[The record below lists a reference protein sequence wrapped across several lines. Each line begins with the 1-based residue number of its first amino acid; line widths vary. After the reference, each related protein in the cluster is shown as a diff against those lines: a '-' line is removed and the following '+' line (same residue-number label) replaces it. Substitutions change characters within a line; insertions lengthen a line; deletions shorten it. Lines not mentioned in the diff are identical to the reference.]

1 MSLYPKS
8 ANILIE
14 QLAKLP
20 GVGKA
25 TAQRLAFFILK
36 SDQQDNINLAYAI
49 KEIKEKI
56 TFCVDCGIMAESE
69 ICSIC
74 LDENRDEKII
84 CVVEEPQDIYSF
96 ERTNSFKGRYH
107 VLGGVLSP
115 LDGVGPDELNIE
127 NLYNRVESG
136 MEVILATNPSV
147 EGDTTCLYLSGKL
160 EDRGVKV
167 TRLARGLPVGSDLE
181 YMDELTLVLSLIH
194 ILTLPTKA

>member
-20 GVGKA
+20 GIGKA

-36 SDQQDNINLAYAI
+36 SDQQDNINLAHAI
-49 KEIKEKI
+49 KKIKEKI

-96 ERTNSFKGRYH
+96 EKTNSFKGRYH

-127 NLYNRVESG
+127 KLYNRVESG

-181 YMDELTLVLSLIH
+181 YMDELTLVRAMEGRTTI
-194 ILTLPTKA
+194 

>member
-36 SDQQDNINLAYAI
+36 SDQQDNINLANAI

-74 LDENRDEKII
+74 LDENRDEKTI

-96 ERTNSFKGRYH
+96 EKTNSFKGRYH

-127 NLYNRVESG
+127 KLYNRDDSG

-160 EDRGVKV
+160 EDKGVKV

-181 YMDELTLVLSLIH
+181 YMDELTLVRAMEGRTTI
-194 ILTLPTKA
+194 

>member
-36 SDQQDNINLAYAI
+36 SDQQDNIDLAHAI

-74 LDENRDEKII
+74 LDENRDKKII

-96 ERTNSFKGRYH
+96 EKTNSFKGRYH

-160 EDRGVKV
+160 EDKGVKV

-181 YMDELTLVLSLIH
+181 YMDELTLVRAIEGRTT
-194 ILTLPTKA
+194 I

>member
-36 SDQQDNINLAYAI
+36 SDQQDNINLAHAI

-56 TFCVDCGIMAESE
+56 TFCIDCGIMTESE

-74 LDENRDEKII
+74 LDENRDEKIL

-96 ERTNSFKGRYH
+96 EKTNSFKGRYH

-127 NLYNRVESG
+127 NLYNRVQSG

-167 TRLARGLPVGSDLE
+167 TKLARGLPVGSDLE
-181 YMDELTLVLSLIH
+181 YMDELTIVRAMEGRTTI
-194 ILTLPTKA
+194 

>member
-36 SDQQDNINLAYAI
+36 SNQQDNINLASAI

-56 TFCVDCGIMAESE
+56 TFCVDCGIMSESE

-96 ERTNSFKGRYH
+96 EKTNSFKGRYH

-127 NLYNRVESG
+127 KLYNRVDSG

-160 EDRGVKV
+160 EDKGVKV

-181 YMDELTLVLSLIH
+181 YMDELTLVRAMEGRTTI
-194 ILTLPTKA
+194 

>member
-8 ANILIE
+8 ANLLIE

-36 SDQQDNINLAYAI
+36 SDQKENIALASAI
-49 KEIKEKI
+49 KEIKENI
-56 TFCVDCGIMAESE
+56 RFCFECGIMSESE
-69 ICSIC
+69 ICNIC
-74 LDENRDEKII
+74 TDQDRDSNII

-96 ERTNSFKGRYH
+96 ERTNSFKGKYH

-115 LDGVGPDELNIE
+115 LDGVGPDDLNLD
-127 NLYNRVESG
+127 NLYKRVVSG

-147 EGDTTCLYLSGKL
+147 EGDTTCLFLSKKL
-160 EDRGVKV
+160 EELGVNV

-181 YMDELTLVLSLIH
+181 YMDELTLVRAMEGRTSV
-194 ILTLPTKA
+194 

>member
-8 ANILIE
+8 ANLLIE

-36 SDQQDNINLAYAI
+36 SDQKENIALASAI
-49 KEIKEKI
+49 KEIKENI
-56 TFCVDCGIMAESE
+56 RFCFECGIMSE
-69 ICSIC
+69 LEISNICT
-74 LDENRDEKII
+74 DQNRDGNII

-96 ERTNSFKGRYH
+96 ERTNSFKGKYH

-115 LDGVGPDELNIE
+115 LDGIGPDDLNLD
-127 NLYNRVESG
+127 NLYKRVVSG

-147 EGDTTCLYLSGKL
+147 EGDTTCLYLSKKL
-160 EDRGVKV
+160 EELGVNV

-181 YMDELTLVLSLIH
+181 YMDELTLVRAMEGRTSV
-194 ILTLPTKA
+194 

>member
-8 ANILIE
+8 ANHLIE

-36 SDQQDNINLAYAI
+36 SDQKENIALASAI
-49 KEIKEKI
+49 KEIKENI
-56 TFCVDCGIMAESE
+56 RFCFECGIMSESE
-69 ICSIC
+69 ICNIC
-74 LDENRDEKII
+74 TDQNRDDSII

-96 ERTNSFKGRYH
+96 ERTNSYKGKYH

-115 LDGVGPDELNIE
+115 LDGIGPDDLNLD
-127 NLYNRVESG
+127 NLYKRVVSG

-147 EGDTTCLYLSGKL
+147 EGDTTCLYLSKKL
-160 EDRGVKV
+160 EELGVNV

-181 YMDELTLVLSLIH
+181 YMDELTLVRAIEGRTSV
-194 ILTLPTKA
+194 

>member
-36 SDQQDNINLAYAI
+36 SDQQDNINLAHAI

-74 LDENRDEKII
+74 LDENRDGKII

-96 ERTNSFKGRYH
+96 EKTNSFKGRYH

-181 YMDELTLVLSLIH
+181 YMDELTLVRAMEGRTTI
-194 ILTLPTKA
+194 

>member
-8 ANILIE
+8 ANLLIE

-36 SDQQDNINLAYAI
+36 SDQKENIALANAI
-49 KEIKEKI
+49 KEIKENI
-56 TFCVDCGIMAESE
+56 RFCFECGIMSESE
-69 ICSIC
+69 ICNICTDQNRDSNIIC
-74 LDENRDEKII
+74 L
-84 CVVEEPQDIYSF
+84 VEEPQDIYSF
-96 ERTNSFKGRYH
+96 ERTNSFKGKYH

-115 LDGVGPDELNIE
+115 LDGIGPDDLNLD
-127 NLYNRVESG
+127 NLYKRVVSG

-147 EGDTTCLYLSGKL
+147 EGDTTCLYLSKKL
-160 EDRGVKV
+160 EELGVNV

-181 YMDELTLVLSLIH
+181 YMDELALVRAMEGRTSV
-194 ILTLPTKA
+194 

>member
-8 ANILIE
+8 ANLLIE

-36 SDQQDNINLAYAI
+36 SDQKENIALASAI
-49 KEIKEKI
+49 KEIKENI
-56 TFCVDCGIMAESE
+56 RFCFECGVMSEFE
-69 ICSIC
+69 ICNIC
-74 LDENRDEKII
+74 TDQNRDGNII

-96 ERTNSFKGRYH
+96 ERTNSYKGKYH

-115 LDGVGPDELNIE
+115 LDGIGPDDLNLD
-127 NLYNRVESG
+127 NLYKRVDEG

-147 EGDTTCLYLSGKL
+147 EGDTTCLYLSKKL
-160 EDRGVKV
+160 EELGVNV

-181 YMDELTLVLSLIH
+181 YMDELTLVRAMEGRTSV
-194 ILTLPTKA
+194 

>member
-8 ANILIE
+8 ANLLIE

-36 SDQQDNINLAYAI
+36 SDQKENIALANAI
-49 KEIKEKI
+49 KEIKENI
-56 TFCVDCGIMAESE
+56 RFCFECGIMSESE
-69 ICSIC
+69 ICNICTDQNRDSNIIC
-74 LDENRDEKII
+74 L
-84 CVVEEPQDIYSF
+84 VEEPQDIYSF
-96 ERTNSFKGRYH
+96 ERTNSFNGKYH

-115 LDGVGPDELNIE
+115 LDGIGPDDLNLD
-127 NLYNRVESG
+127 NLYKRVVSG

-147 EGDTTCLYLSGKL
+147 EGDTTCLYLSKKL
-160 EDRGVKV
+160 EELGVNV

-181 YMDELTLVLSLIH
+181 YMDELTLVRAMEGRTSV
-194 ILTLPTKA
+194 

>member
-36 SDQQDNINLAYAI
+36 SDQQDNINLAHAI

-56 TFCVDCGIMAESE
+56 TFCVDCGIMTESE

-74 LDENRDEKII
+74 LDGNRDEKII

-96 ERTNSFKGRYH
+96 EKTNSFKGRYH

-115 LDGVGPDELNIE
+115 LDGVGPDELNK
-127 NLYNRVESG
+127 
-136 MEVILATNPSV
+136 
-147 EGDTTCLYLSGKL
+147 KL
-160 EDRGVKV
+160 
-167 TRLARGLPVGSDLE
+167 
-181 YMDELTLVLSLIH
+181 I
-194 ILTLPTKA
+194 

>member
-8 ANILIE
+8 ANHLIE

-36 SDQQDNINLAYAI
+36 SDQKENIALANAI
-49 KEIKEKI
+49 KEIKENI
-56 TFCVDCGIMAESE
+56 RFCFECGIMSESE
-69 ICSIC
+69 ICNIC
-74 LDENRDEKII
+74 TDQNREGSII

-96 ERTNSFKGRYH
+96 ERTNSYKGKYH

-115 LDGVGPDELNIE
+115 LDGIGPDDLNLD
-127 NLYNRVESG
+127 NLYKRVVSG

-147 EGDTTCLYLSGKL
+147 EGDTTCLYLSKKL
-160 EDRGVKV
+160 EELGVNV

-181 YMDELTLVLSLIH
+181 YMDELTLVRAMEGRTSV
-194 ILTLPTKA
+194 

>member
-36 SDQQDNINLAYAI
+36 SDQQDNINLAHAI

-96 ERTNSFKGRYH
+96 EKTNSFKGRYH

-127 NLYNRVESG
+127 NLYNRVKSG

-160 EDRGVKV
+160 EDKGVKV

-181 YMDELTLVLSLIH
+181 YMDELTLVRAMEGRTTI
-194 ILTLPTKA
+194 